1 MIATL
6 TAPPR
11 PADPPL
17 PVLLPAVRRREHL
30 NRPGRT
36 AAIAL
41 SGTLTAV
48 VEMDGRAQSEDALAR
63 RGLRI
68 RQAWDESAHQLIAAA
83 QTLHGT
89 RFWTRPVRDG
99 GLQIRTDAAPA
110 SAWLAHPHPFRL
122 LNEHLSALLA
132 TPQPV
137 YLLPDSHTL
146 LAFPDLPSPPVSSAG
161 RESWL
166 SPRPLVWQRGFPAEA
181 H

>member
-11 PADPPL
+11 PDYPP
-17 PVLLPAVRRREHL
+17 PPSLLPAVRRREHV

-48 VEMDGRAQSEDALAR
+48 IEVSGREQSEDDLAR

-68 RQAWDESAHQLIAAA
+68 RQAWDESACQLIAAA
-83 QTLHGT
+83 QTIHGT
-89 RFWTRPVRDG
+89 RFWTRPVQGG
-99 GLQIRTDAAPA
+99 GLQVRTDAAPA
-110 SAWLAHPHPFRL
+110 SAWLAHPLPFRL

-146 LAFPDLPSPPVSSAG
+146 LVFPDLPSPAVPRAE

-166 SPRPLVWQRGFPAEA
+166 SPRPLVWQRGFPAES

>member
-11 PADPPL
+11 PDYPP
-17 PVLLPAVRRREHL
+17 PSSLLPAVRRRDHVH
-30 NRPGRT
+30 RPGHI

-48 VEMDGRAQSEDALAR
+48 LEISGREQSEDALAR

-68 RQAWDESAHQLIAAA
+68 RQAWDESARQLIAAA
-83 QTLHGT
+83 QTIHGT
-89 RFWTRPVRDG
+89 RFWTRPVLGG
-99 GLQIRTDAAPA
+99 GLQVRTDAAPA

-122 LNEHLSALLA
+122 LNEHLSVLLA

-137 YLLPDSHTL
+137 YLLPDNHTL
-146 LAFPDLPSPPVSSAG
+146 LAFPDLPSPSSSPAD

-181 H
+181 Q